1 MRISSLYSIAAL
13 LGIGA
18 ALSTF
23 GARAAVPTVDGP
35 SVGRMHRVIIVDAAT
50 PAALKANNPA
60 KQPANA
66 QAQAPARS
74 SARSAQPSVQS
85 QTEGADQPRVQ
96 AASALPAR

>member
-1 MRISSLYSIAAL
+1 MHSIAAL
-13 LGIGA
+13 LAIGA
-18 ALSTF
+18 TLSVSD
-23 GARAAVPTVDGP
+23 ARAAVPTVDGP

-74 SARSAQPSVQS
+74 NARTSQPSVQS
-85 QTEGADQPRVQ
+85 ETDGADQQRVR